1 MNKIKAG
8 GPAFPYPFY
17 DEKGHCIDGIEG
29 MTLRDY
35 FAAQALSTILGQY
48 DFTFFEDDEKAQPED
63 TLALCLARN
72 SYTMADAMLKAR
84 EE

>member
-1 MNKIKAG
+1 MGMSKINTG
-8 GPAFPYPFY
+8 GPAFPTQVASY
-17 DEKGHCIDGIEG
+17 EG

-35 FAAQALSTILGQY
+35 FAAKALSTLLGQY

>member
-1 MNKIKAG
+1 MSKINTS
-8 GPAFPYPFY
+8 GPAFPTQVASY
-17 DEKGHCIDGIEG
+17 EG

-35 FAAQALSTILGQY
+35 FAAKALSTILGQY
-48 DFTFFEDDEKAQPED
+48 DFTFFEDDEKEQPED

>member
-1 MNKIKAG
+1 MGMSKINTG
-8 GPAFPYPFY
+8 GPAFPNEGFRGWGKP
-17 DEKGHCIDGIEG
+17 EQG

-35 FAAQALSTILGQY
+35 FAAKALSTILGQY